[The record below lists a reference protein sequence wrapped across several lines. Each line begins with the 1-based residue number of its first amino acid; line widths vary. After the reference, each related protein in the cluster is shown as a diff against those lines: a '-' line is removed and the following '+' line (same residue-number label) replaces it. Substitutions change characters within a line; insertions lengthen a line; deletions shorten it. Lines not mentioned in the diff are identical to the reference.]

1 MIMFS
6 SVESDYQS
14 QRESIQNRDRVDKPS
29 PSEDIAIQTESL
41 SRKFGQ
47 LIAVDRIDFG
57 VKRGQIF
64 GLLGPN
70 GAGKS
75 TTVKM
80 LTTLLDPTSGS
91 AKVAGFDIIRQPA
104 QVRRRIGYVPQMLSA
119 DGALTGRENLV
130 LSAKLYRM
138 PKSERSTRIDEALKF
153 MGLEDSANRIVK
165 NYSGGMIRRLE
176 LAQAMLHHPAVLFL
190 DEPTIGLD
198 PVAKRIVWDR
208 LRDLKQDYHM
218 TVLITT
224 HDMEEADVLC
234 DELAILHEGKIAAIG
249 SPADLKKAISSTA
262 TLDDVFACFS
272 GGVIT
277 EGGTYRDVRRTR
289 STATRLGG

>member
-1 MIMFS
+1 MM
-6 SVESDYQS
+6 
-14 QRESIQNRDRVDKPS
+14 NL
-29 PSEDIAIQTESL
+29 T
-41 SRKFGQ
+41 RKFGQ
-47 LIAVDRIDFG
+47 LTAVDRINLSVG
-57 VKRGQIF
+57 HGQIF

-75 TTVKM
+75 TTIKM
-80 LTTLLDPTSGS
+80 LTTLLDPTSGT
-91 AKVAGFDIIRQPA
+91 AKVAGFDVVTEPA

-130 LSAKLYRM
+130 LSAKLHRM
-138 PKSERSTRIDEALKF
+138 PRSERAARIDEALKF

-165 NYSGGMIRRLE
+165 TYSGGMIRRLE
-176 LAQAMLHHPAVLFL
+176 LAQAMLHHPTVLFL

-208 LRDLKQDYHM
+208 LRDLRQDYDM

-224 HDMEEADVLC
+224 HDMEEADQLC
-234 DELAILHEGKIAAIG
+234 DELAILHEGKVAIVG
-249 SPADLKKAISSTA
+249 RPNDLKTAISPTA
-262 TLDDVFACFS
+262 TLDDVFAHFS
-272 GGVIT
+272 GGLIT

-289 STATRLGG
+289 STATRLG

>member
-1 MIMFS
+1 MM
-6 SVESDYQS
+6 
-14 QRESIQNRDRVDKPS
+14 NL
-29 PSEDIAIQTESL
+29 T
-41 SRKFGQ
+41 RKFGQ
-47 LIAVDRIDFG
+47 LTAVDRINLSVG
-57 VKRGQIF
+57 HGQIF

-75 TTVKM
+75 TTIKM
-80 LTTLLDPTSGS
+80 LTTLLDPTSGT
-91 AKVAGFDIIRQPA
+91 AKVAGFDVVTEPA

-130 LSAKLYRM
+130 LSAKLHRM
-138 PKSERSTRIDEALKF
+138 PRSERAARIDEALKF

-165 NYSGGMIRRLE
+165 TYSGGMIRRLE
-176 LAQAMLHHPAVLFL
+176 LAQAMLHHPTVLFL

-208 LRDLKQDYHM
+208 LRDLRQDYNM

-224 HDMEEADVLC
+224 HDMEEADQLC
-234 DELAILHEGKIAAIG
+234 DELAILHEGKVAIVG
-249 SPADLKKAISSTA
+249 RPNDLKTAISPAA
-262 TLDDVFACFS
+262 TLDDVFAHFS
-272 GGVIT
+272 GGLIT

-289 STATRLGG
+289 STATRLG